1 MKIFTY
7 KFFFVFLV
15 LIISNNSQIILD
27 FKIDENL
34 SSEDNENI
42 PSSNL
47 RSSLEIP
54 TENEMEFK
62 TVLNACLGTPPQC
75 FNLGVQTNTFY
86 IWVRSSNSREKN
98 SNVKTFDITS
108 SSTLQK
114 NNQYFERRIFG
125 RKVTGFE
132 ARDILTINGED
143 YSKINF
149 IILETTDSLLGM
161 EGFIGLGYTPNS
173 NERKFSIIQQ
183 LFENGVIPHKVF
195 TQKYFTE
202 EKGQLTIG
210 RIPKY
215 IINDYT
221 HYGRC
226 AALDK
231 VINGKRYK
239 NNNWECKIDDIYFGN
254 EEKNTLY
261 LDKNHEQKMS
271 FLSYRKRSF
280 IPLEIFDQ
288 IGNTYLKNEIKEGKC
303 IARHQRRYSFYECN
317 KDTEI
322 PNITFVFGDWEF
334 TIEGKNMFKL
344 NREGNLKEL
353 ILYHK
358 DNFEHF
364 LLGRS
369 ILKEFEMVYDYA
381 NKQIGFYHSSVKYKG
396 KLKVTP
402 PKIYEFLEDADEFQ
416 PKTVKDGNLIQPGTN
431 PEEIKIGNDE
441 TVQEST
447 IYQITDIIKNILSI
461 LILIVVIIIVAVIYI
476 YSKKYIKKE
485 KMKKAKKFLKE
496 EMDTTKLG

>member
-7 KFFFVFLV
+7 KIFFVFSL

-27 FKIDENL
+27 FQIDENL
-34 SSEDNENI
+34 SSEENKNI
-42 PSSNL
+42 KSSNL

-62 TVLNACLGTPPQC
+62 TVLNACLGTPTQC

-98 SNVKTFDITS
+98 SNVKTFDLTS

-132 ARDILTINGED
+132 ARDILTINGKD

-149 IILETTDSLLGM
+149 IILETTDSLLDM
-161 EGFIGLGYTPNS
+161 EGFIGLGYTPNT

-202 EKGQLTIG
+202 KKGQLTIG

-215 IINDYT
+215 IVNDYT

-231 VINGKRYK
+231 VINGQRYK
-239 NNNWECKIDDIYFGN
+239 NNNWECKIDDIYFGDN
-254 EEKNTLY
+254 EKNTLY

-280 IPLEIFDQ
+280 IPLEIFAQ
-288 IGNTYLKNEIKEGKC
+288 IENTYLKNEIEEGKC

-322 PNITFVFGDWEF
+322 PNLTFVFGD
-334 TIEGKNMFKL
+334 
-344 NREGNLKEL
+344 
-353 ILYHK
+353 
-358 DNFEHF
+358 
-364 LLGRS
+364 
-369 ILKEFEMVYDYA
+369 
-381 NKQIGFYHSSVKYKG
+381 
-396 KLKVTP
+396 
-402 PKIYEFLEDADEFQ
+402 
-416 PKTVKDGNLIQPGTN
+416 
-431 PEEIKIGNDE
+431 
-441 TVQEST
+441 
-447 IYQITDIIKNILSI
+447 
-461 LILIVVIIIVAVIYI
+461 
-476 YSKKYIKKE
+476 
-485 KMKKAKKFLKE
+485 
-496 EMDTTKLG
+496 